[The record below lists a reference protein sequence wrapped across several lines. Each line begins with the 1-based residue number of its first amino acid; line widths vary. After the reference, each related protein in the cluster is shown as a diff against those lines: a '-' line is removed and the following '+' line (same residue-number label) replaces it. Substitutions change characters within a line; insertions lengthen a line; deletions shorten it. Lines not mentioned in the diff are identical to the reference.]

1 MKTMLATV
9 AAALLLAANIQ
20 AQTNAPATP
29 AAPPTYPTVGGAISG
44 VGQAIYKGLASG
56 LTNVDGLG
64 YFEWTHQNL
73 GGGAAVL
80 FRTSDY
86 IAYGM
91 ALDYVDGWS
100 AVNANLTFQAH
111 TQPLKNVG
119 WLPAWL
125 QQAKLTPNL
134 FSGLGTPIAG
144 SGPNNWTLMT
154 VVGGGGSV
162 TFHSFKYFDIG
173 GGYDRLIRNGTG
185 TRDGGYNTVFLNLH
199 IYVPGFSGSTT
210 PATTAKDNQD
220 YWNL

>member
-1 MKTMLATV
+1 MVTAAISLTV
-9 AAALLLAANIQ
+9 NLP
-20 AQTNAPATP
+20 AQTSTNAPAAPT
-29 AAPPTYPTVGGAISG
+29 APPTYPTIGGAISG
-44 VGQAIYKGLASG
+44 VGQAIYHGLASG
-56 LTNVDGLG
+56 LTNVDGVG

-100 AVNANLTFQAH
+100 AVNANLTFQAP
-111 TQPLKNVG
+111 TQPLKNVT
-119 WLPAWL
+119 WLPAWV
-125 QQAKLTPNL
+125 QQTKLTPNL
-134 FSGLGTPIAG
+134 FSGLGTPVGG

-154 VVGGGGSV
+154 VIGGGGSV

-185 TRDGGYNTVFLNLH
+185 TRDGGYNTVFMNVH
-199 IYVPGFSGSTT
+199 IYVPGFSGSAAT
-210 PATTAKDNQD
+210 ATTTARDNQD
-220 YWNL
+220 YWDRL